1 MSRDIYKKKKNGPF
15 ARLILMATTA
25 GFAVPRAFFRSRTR
39 CGIHFARIIA
49 LCFAAAVG
57 AVHFI
62 GIYAHKLVEFLAA
75 VFAFVL

>member
-1 MSRDIYKKKKNGPF
+1 MSREILLIKKNGRI
-15 ARLILMATTA
+15 ARLILMTAAA

-39 CGIHFARIIA
+39 CGIHFPRIIA
-49 LCFAAAVG
+49 LRFAAAVG

>member
-15 ARLILMATTA
+15 ARLILMATAA
-25 GFAVPRAFFRSRTR
+25 GFAISRTFFAR
-39 CGIHFARIIA
+39 FSRRGIHFPRIIA
-49 LCFAAAVG
+49 LRFAATVG